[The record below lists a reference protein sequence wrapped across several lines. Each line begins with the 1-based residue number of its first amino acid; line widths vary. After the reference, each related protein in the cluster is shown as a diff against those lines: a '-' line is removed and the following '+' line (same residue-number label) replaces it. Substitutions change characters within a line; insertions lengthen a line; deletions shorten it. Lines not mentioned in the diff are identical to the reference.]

1 MSDRR
6 DKFPTHGIDTGFRRL
21 RIGVCISTYVPST
34 LYRGLMATS
43 VRDVV
48 VRVHPLLQRYPPIKS
63 GRWAKSIPGPLSAKA
78 WIEGINKAERTEPR
92 EWASALIVA
101 DWQIH
106 LRVSPPHP

>member
-1 MSDRR
+1 MRLA
-6 DKFPTHGIDTGFRRL
+6 PTREKL
-21 RIGVCISTYVPST
+21 CV
-34 LYRGLMATS
+34 
-43 VRDVV
+43 
-48 VRVHPLLQRYPPIKS
+48 
-63 GRWAKSIPGPLSAKA
+63 A